1 MDEIN
6 YSVLQPS
13 DVRRFLN
20 IQTDEEYEL
29 VVKSWRFLFDFL
41 FAVKDGT
48 QIVSNLIQ
56 FTKCGDLTVLAAS
69 SDGRQLELEFNP
81 KIDELVMFDEILGVV
96 NDLGIIKLPT
106 L

>member
-13 DVRRFLN
+13 DVRRLLN
-20 IQTDEEYEL
+20 IQTDSEYEL

-41 FAVKDGT
+41 FAAKDGT

-56 FTKCGDLTVLAAS
+56 FTKCGDLNILMTS
-69 SDGRQLELEFNP
+69 EDGRQVEIEFNP

-96 NDLGIIKLPT
+96 HDLGIIKLPT
-106 L
+106 M

>member
-20 IQTDEEYEL
+20 IQTDGEYEL

-41 FAVKDGT
+41 FAAKDGT

-56 FTKCGDLTVLAAS
+56 FTKCGESVLMVNND
-69 SDGRQLELEFNP
+69 DGRQVEIEFNP

-106 L
+106 M